1 MNSVLSKQTST
12 DSQSAKKRKALTDYK
27 IIKAVGEGAFGE
39 VYLVKH
45 NTTNKTFALKSI
57 DKNFLSKQKKEHHVF
72 QEKLILQT
80 LNYPFVVKLFATFQ
94 DETKLYFLLENI
106 PNGELSKY
114 LRMKSIVIRKAAHQ

>member
-1 MNSVLSKQTST
+1 MNPQLSKQTST
-12 DSQSAKKRKALTDYK
+12 DSQNAKKKTSLSDYK
-27 IIKAVGEGAFGE
+27 IIKAIGEGAFGE

-45 NTTNKTFALKSI
+45 ATTNKTFALKSI

-114 LRMKSIVIRKAAHQ
+114 LRMKSTLIRKAPYQ